1 MAIVPDGGAYIAPCE
16 VCGKTKEGNYTK
28 YSFLGFELM
37 VMVCVDCNMHIRI
50 AGVTNLQADIEAFR
64 EQLGTL
70 KTVVGEDDETP
81 IDDRSG
87 TGRPSE

>member
-64 EQLGTL
+64 EQLGGRT
-70 KTVVGEDDETP
+70 DEAPT
-81 IDDRSG
+81 DDRSG